1 MQLFGWVLFTL
12 GAIILIFGGFIGSDA
27 GFTRVANIA
36 ALSIGSS
43 IMISGAIIGGFGII
57 KETMNN
63 AKNDAKSILK
73 NNHDELVSIIG
84 IPEAKLPKIK
94 KAMITSAE
102 AEKLREE
109 YGKFA
114 PITETEGWTFN
125 DTEFDNEEAAKE
137 AEAKYRE
144 KYGRA

>member
-1 MQLFGWVLFTL
+1 VLFTL
-12 GAIILIFGGFIGSDA
+12 GAIILIFGGFIGSDG

-57 KETMNN
+57 KETM
-63 AKNDAKSILK
+63 NDAKSILK

-125 DTEFDNEEAAKE
+125 GTEFDNEEAAKE